1 MAIELPLIHFETL
14 TDRPRVFRITQDLIS
29 AAKTRSRMEI
39 PTSFGE
45 DLKDLSPLSQAVGLV
60 THNDV
65 LLHPNFPLDTFASR
79 APHLRWV
86 HVTGA
91 GIEPLLPLNWLPP
104 RAVLTNNSGIHVD
117 KIRESAAM
125 MLLMLNAHVPA
136 IVANQHKALW
146 QPIFSSSI
154 VGRTVLIIGV
164 GDMGGAV
171 AQAARQLGLNV
182 LGVRRSGAPHPH
194 VQEMFRPT
202 QLDSVL
208 PQADFVVLSV
218 PLTKATTGL
227 LNHDRL
233 MLMKPGAS
241 LINIGRAGSLDHDAL
256 IDSLDER
263 RLSGAILDVFPSEP
277 LVSSSPLWQAQNLIL
292 MQHVTSDDE
301 DQYLPKTFD
310 LVFKNVQRL
319 MTGKRLLNVVD
330 PEIEY

>member
-1 MAIELPLIHFETL
+1 MATELPLIHFETL
-14 TDRPRVFRITQDLIS
+14 TDRPRVFRITPALIN
-29 AAKTRSRMEI
+29 AAKSRNQTDI

-45 DLKDLSPLSQAVGLV
+45 GLKDLSPLSRAVGLV

-65 LLHPNFPLDTFASR
+65 LLHPEFPLDRLASA

-104 RAVLTNNSGIHVD
+104 GAVLTNNSGIHVE

-125 MLLMLNAHVPA
+125 MLLMLNVRVPA
-136 IVANQHKALW
+136 IVTNQHEALW

-154 VGRTVLIIGV
+154 AGRTVLIIGV

-182 LGVRRSGAPHPH
+182 LGIRRRGAPHPH
-194 VQEMFRPT
+194 VHEMFRPG
-202 QLDSVL
+202 QLDSAL
-208 PQADFVVLSV
+208 PRADFVVLAA
-218 PLTKATTGL
+218 PLTKETTGL
-227 LNHDRL
+227 VDRNRL
-233 MLMKPGAS
+233 GLMKPGAG
-241 LINIGRAGSLDHDAL
+241 LINIGRAGCLDHEAL
-256 IDSLDER
+256 ADGLNER

-277 LVSSSPLWQAQNLIL
+277 LVPGSPLWHTKNLIL

-319 MTGKRLLNVVD
+319 TTGQRLLNIVD
-330 PEIEY
+330 PEMEY